1 MLRGV
6 LLTQTQ
12 ITSGEG
18 DEDALGM
25 VIDLANDILDKVPD
39 IFDIEAV
46 AKAYPVMYQN
56 SMNTVLRQV
65 KNMFICNYPI

>member
-1 MLRGV
+1 MSGV

-12 ITSGEG
+12 ITSGG
-18 DEDALGM
+18 GAEDTLGM
-25 VIDLANDILDKVPD
+25 VIDLANDILGKIPD

-65 KNMFICNYPI
+65 